1 MPAICTHTYFW
12 LQYPVGK
19 SMKLVVLLSLIAS
32 AAAFKIQV
40 EMLPRSAAPKLPV
53 LNLRGGGVLGT
64 PLSPLELTETGMGV
78 VYWIQIALLPQ
89 VWAKI
94 NMGVEMDAVASTVTT
109 LAGALLFGLRAC
121 LLLLRTK
128 APELKKETDLVSV
141 ITWAYCCSTLF
152 YPGNKF
158 APGFA
163 PNLVICGGFA
173 AAYGLR
179 YLGVF

>member
-1 MPAICTHTYFW
+1 MYFW
-12 LQYPVGK
+12 LQKNTVG
-19 SMKLVVLLSLIAS
+19 MKLVVPLLSLIAS
-32 AAAFKIQV
+32 AAAFKIQG
-40 EMLPRSAAPKLPV
+40 EMLPRRAAPKLPV

-179 YLGVF
+179 FLGVF

>member
-1 MPAICTHTYFW
+1 
-12 LQYPVGK
+12 
-19 SMKLVVLLSLIAS
+19 MKIIIVLLSLVAP
-32 AAAFKIQV
+32 AAAFKLQV
-40 EMLPRSAAPKLPV
+40 EKLPRSTTPKLPV
-53 LNLRGGGVLGT
+53 LNLRGGGALGT
-64 PLSPLELTETGMGV
+64 PLSPLELGDAGMGV

-89 VWAKI
+89 VWAKT

-121 LLLLRTK
+121 VLLLRTK
-128 APELKKETDLVSV
+128 APELKKESDLLAV

-179 YLGVF
+179 YLGVL